1 MWLCRIFV
9 NFYLDSLMSN
19 QKPPIILGIEGT
31 AHTAGIAIIQGKK
44 ILLNKTITYT
54 PSQGGIHPREA
65 SEFLG
70 KMFPELLKEVKSEL
84 SFNFGML
91 EAIAFS
97 QGPGLGPCL
106 RTTATV
112 ARSLALLLNIPLIGV
127 NHCIAHIELGR
138 SLLETYDPLVLY
150 VSGGNTQL
158 ITFLNDKYRVLGE
171 TLDIAIGNA
180 LDSLGRELGLP
191 HPGGPQIE
199 KLALK
204 GKKILNLP
212 YVIKGMSFS
221 FSGIVTAAK
230 RYIKSHSISDIC
242 YSFQEFT
249 FSALAE
255 ATERAIACTKK
266 SSILL
271 TGGVAAN
278 QRLQDMIKEVAK
290 EQGVAYFVVPRNLS
304 GDNGAMIALAGLN
317 MFQEKDFITIDQS
330 RVKPRW
336 RTDQVDVSWIH
347 S

>member
-1 MWLCRIFV
+1 ML
-9 NFYLDSLMSN
+9 N
-19 QKPPIILGIEGT
+19 QKLPIILGIEGT
-31 AHTAGIAIIQGKK
+31 AHTAGIAVIQGKN
-44 ILLNKTITYT
+44 ILINKTATYT
-54 PSQGGIHPREA
+54 PFQGGIHPREA
-65 SEFLG
+65 SDFLG
-70 KMFPELLKEVKSEL
+70 KMFPEILKQINSEP
-84 SFNFGML
+84 SFDFDKL
-91 EAIAFS
+91 DAIAFS

-112 ARSLALLLNIPLIGV
+112 ARSLSLLLNIPLIGV
-127 NHCIAHIELGR
+127 NHCIAHVELGR
-138 SLLETYDPLVLY
+138 SLLQAADPLVLY

-158 ITFLNDKYRVLGE
+158 ITYLNDKYRVLGE

-180 LDSLGRELGLP
+180 LDSLGRELGLS

-199 KLALK
+199 QIALK
-204 GKKILNLP
+204 GEKILSLP
-212 YVIKGMSFS
+212 YVVKGMSFS
-221 FSGIVTAAK
+221 FSGVVTAAK
-230 RYIKSHSISDIC
+230 KHIGSQLISDIC

-266 SSILL
+266 PSLLL

-278 QRLQDMIKEVAK
+278 QRLQDMIKEVAH
-290 EQGVAYFVVPRNLS
+290 EQGVDFYVVPRNLS
-304 GDNGAMIALAGLN
+304 GDNGAMIAFAGLN
-317 MFQEKDFITIDQS
+317 MFHEKDFITVTQS